1 MLCVKY
7 ADLRNYPDPFTSI
20 SREFR
25 DFERIYLNFP
35 RVQEKSDTKK
45 VHKFRIL
52 CFYSY
57 VLLYSNWIH
66 FTSTSIL
73 HWIYL
78 QIAFAIVVIDLTHC
92 HLVEGISMLARTAS
106 LKLSAWF
113 FKLVKNT
120 LKGKTS
126 S

>member
-1 MLCVKY
+1 MEIYATVTSNCILPVQFLKIKILEIANLENLNLRSNPNVDPKYGVAYKKKRVNRNKTLLSIDMLRVKY

-25 DFERIYLNFP
+25 DFERICLNFP

-57 VLLYSNWIH
+57 VLLYSN
-66 FTSTSIL
+66 
-73 HWIYL
+73 
-78 QIAFAIVVIDLTHC
+78 
-92 HLVEGISMLARTAS
+92 
-106 LKLSAWF
+106 
-113 FKLVKNT
+113 
-120 LKGKTS
+120 
-126 S
+126 